1 MKANIVFLTS
11 VTCAILLATQIA
23 KPPQAIS
30 KPSCT
35 QPSIPQFSEC
45 LISDFPSMDKG
56 QADKEAPHRTVTPP
70 PKVEMP
76 KTSVAPEEITKTS
89 TQAEAFSESPA
100 EEFPLPQNNQLAT
113 PQMGDTRVVNGQKQC
128 YFLGFG
134 WIDDND
140 QPNECIYAE
149 DMYENGNKIG
159 SMGGGTFV
167 DGEGDINKM
176 VGTMD

>member
-1 MKANIVFLTS
+1 MKAKIVFFTS

-23 KPPQAIS
+23 KPPQVIP

-45 LISDFPSMDKG
+45 LIFDLDPINKG
-56 QADKEAPHRTVTPP
+56 QSREEETHRTVTPAQE
-70 PKVEMP
+70 VEMP
-76 KTSVAPEEITKTS
+76 KTSVGPEEIAKTS
-89 TQAEAFSESPA
+89 TQTEPFSKPPV
-100 EEFPLPQNNQLAT
+100 EEVTLPQNDQITT
-113 PQMGDTRVVNGQKQC
+113 PKMGDTRVVNGQKQF

-134 WIDDND
+134 WIDDTD
-140 QPNECIYAE
+140 EPNECIYAE

-159 SMGGGTFV
+159 SMGGDTLV
-167 DGEGDINKM
+167 DGDGDINKM